1 MFTRKK
7 AALLFVLTSCLL
19 PVLSYADDD
28 DERERDRDRSRST
41 VQVGPR
47 PFYLVD
53 QMSASPLKRQPDK
66 S

>member
-7 AALLFVLTSCLL
+7 TAALFVLTSCLL
-19 PVLSYADDD
+19 PVFSYANDDH
-28 DERERDRDRSRST
+28 RERDADRGST

-53 QMSASPLKRQPDK
+53 KMSPGPL
-66 S
+66 